1 MFFTKESERKNLQI
15 PIIQRETDITFKMI
29 SRLLINFLL
38 EAYVKIQIIIAD
50 NASVISEYI
59 MTPFKNLFTYSILT
73 NCDKKI
79 NNLNLKYY

>member
-15 PIIQRETDITFKMI
+15 PIIQRETDITFKMA
-29 SRLLINFLL
+29 SKLLINFLL

-73 NCDKKI
+73 NYDKKI